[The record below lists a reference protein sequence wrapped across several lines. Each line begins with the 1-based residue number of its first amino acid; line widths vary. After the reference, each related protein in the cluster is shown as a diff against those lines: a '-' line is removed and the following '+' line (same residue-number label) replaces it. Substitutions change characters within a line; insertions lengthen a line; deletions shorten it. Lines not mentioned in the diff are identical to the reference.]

1 MTINHRAEAER
12 HLSRSSFWTGDGPDD
27 FPVNPAATDAHLR
40 MAQVHATLAAGE
52 TKAADVASYRAAIAA
67 YRYALVRHIAEGL
80 GLSVTDEAHQ
90 HAKGLAR
97 HLDDV
102 GLNLDSEVE
111 YHLTEYVGMDHKT
124 ALKAPSVRQAEWAAQ
139 PEPWDDPKPF

>member
-12 HLSRSSFWTGDGPDD
+12 HLSKASFMTGDGPHD
-27 FPVNPAATDAHLR
+27 FPVNPALSDFHLR
-40 MAQVHATLAAGE
+40 AAQVHATLAAGE
-52 TKAADVASYRAAIAA
+52 TQAADVASYRAAIAA
-67 YRYALVRHIAEGL
+67 YRYALIRHVAEGL
-80 GLSVTDEAHQ
+80 GLSETDEAHQ

-102 GLNLDSEVE
+102 GLNVDDEVE

-124 ALKAPSVRQAEWAAQ
+124 ALKSPSARKAEW
-139 PEPWDDPKPF
+139 DDTPPF